1 MFARFG
7 HGLML
12 CLSSSCV
19 QLLQLTPG
27 AGRGG
32 GADFVKRKRP
42 NFRHGNAVRC
52 EAMPARKV
60 KIYP

>member
-1 MFARFG
+1 
-7 HGLML
+7 
-12 CLSSSCV
+12 V